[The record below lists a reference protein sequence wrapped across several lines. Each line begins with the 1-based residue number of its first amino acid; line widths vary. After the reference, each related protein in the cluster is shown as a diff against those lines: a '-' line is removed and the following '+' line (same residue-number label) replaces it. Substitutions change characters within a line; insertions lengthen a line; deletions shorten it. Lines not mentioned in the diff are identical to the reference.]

1 MDIKIE
7 KLIYGGDGLAH
18 YDAATVFVPFVL
30 PGETV
35 SVVPIEKKKKFLR
48 ARAEAIL
55 SPAPERIAPRCP
67 YFLSC
72 GGCHY
77 QHIPYESQLKYKE
90 EILRETLRRLG
101 KIDWSGPIEAHASP
115 AWGYRN
121 RAQWKVREQK
131 SGGPPQ
137 IGYFHAAST
146 ALVPVDECPIVSPKL
161 VETLNA
167 LRGLLASGG
176 LSPALREVEAFVD
189 DKDEAL
195 LLTLT
200 YAKYP
205 KATREVE
212 RALRDKLPSLASL
225 LIQDTNQQRMELLGP
240 GSVTY
245 KVGDFAYRVSH
256 LSFFQVNRFL
266 VGEMAKTVSEMAGA
280 GELAFD
286 VFAGAGSFS
295 LPLARQFA
303 RVIAAEANPVAA
315 RDFSFNVGLPENA
328 RPGKLEIREMDSAD
342 FLRRMKQTP
351 DCVVLDPPRAGLG
364 TEGVAALV
372 RLGPKRIVY
381 VSCDPAT
388 LARDLEAMVAAG
400 YEISVVSLFDLFPQ
414 TFHIET
420 LVQLVK
426 R

>member
-18 YDAATVFVPFVL
+18 HDGATVFVPFVL

-48 ARAEAIL
+48 ARAESIL
-55 SPAPERIAPRCP
+55 TPAPERIAPRCP
-67 YFLSC
+67 YFLFC
-72 GGCHY
+72 GGCNY
-77 QHIPYESQLKYKE
+77 QHMSYESQLKYKE

-101 KIDWSGPIEAHASP
+101 KIDWTGPIAAHASP

-161 VETLNA
+161 AETLRA
-167 LRGLLASGG
+167 LHDLLASGG

-189 DKDEAL
+189 DKDQAL

-212 RALRDKLPSLASL
+212 RVLRDKLPSLASL

-256 LSFFQVNRFL
+256 LSFFQVNRYL
-266 VGEMAKTVSEMAGA
+266 VEEMAKTVSEMAGS

-286 VFAGAGSFS
+286 VFAGVGLFS
-295 LPLARQFA
+295 LPLSRQFA

-315 RDFSFNVGLPENA
+315 RDFSFNAALPENA
-328 RPGKLEIREMDSAD
+328 TPGKLEIREMDSTD
-342 FLRRMKQTP
+342 FLRRMKPTP

-364 TEGVAALV
+364 TEGVAALAKI
-372 RLGPKRIVY
+372 GPKRIVY

-388 LARDLEAMVAAG
+388 LARDLAAMVAAG